1 MSLEKF
7 HSAMKTKFDNIQEKI
22 MTVAQ
27 FAGVRKILRKTGKK
41 FVFTNGC
48 FDILHLGHVTYLAK
62 AADMGDFLIVGLN
75 NDASVRA
82 QNKGSNRPINPE
94 QARAT
99 LLAALSFVDAV
110 VIFDDST
117 PLFLIQQLKPDILVK
132 GSDYDAEET
141 DPSKKTYIVGSAEI
155 KALGGMVKTIDMVPD
170 FSTTAI
176 LNK

>member
-1 MSLEKF
+1 L
-7 HSAMKTKFDNIQEKI
+7 
-22 MTVAQ
+22 
-27 FAGVRKILRKTGKK
+27 
-41 FVFTNGC
+41 
-48 FDILHLGHVTYLAK
+48 
-62 AADMGDFLIVGLN
+62 GDFLIVGLN

-110 VIFDDST
+110 LIFDDST

-155 KALGGMVKTIDMVPD
+155 KAWGGMVKTIDMVPD